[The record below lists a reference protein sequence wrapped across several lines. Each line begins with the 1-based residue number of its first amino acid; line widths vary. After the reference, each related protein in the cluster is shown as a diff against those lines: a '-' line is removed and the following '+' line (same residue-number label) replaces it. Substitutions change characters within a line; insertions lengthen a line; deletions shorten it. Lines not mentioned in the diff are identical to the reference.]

1 MAADVAA
8 LLASYARLGL
18 FKHISTVCSEVIAKR
33 GNDPVIVLWSAFGSA
48 MEGNAAAAIRQADT
62 LRTKRQV
69 ALASLVCLEAFH
81 RRASMVDRAALESVN
96 SDMRSAEREASPKQ
110 LALAATFAVHLR
122 QWDRALGLADAAVT
136 AAGDDPDCL
145 TANGWAELGSG
156 GAEAAEAALALL
168 DRAIASVEAAAGAG
182 SGAVDAR
189 MGKAVALRS
198 LGRHSEALDALNDV
212 VAVNRWMLPAIAERG
227 RLHARQGDWEGVG
240 EASAALL
247 ASDPLDVEGQML
259 ACLKALAGD
268 GDAASAS
275 MSMRQL
281 LAAVA
286 KHEPGN
292 ASLILHYAR
301 PLARLAGDSRPVLDA
316 ALKLTRS
323 AMEADPR
330 NAQALAETGSIQAQ
344 LGDLDAATESFTAAA
359 RLDDTCVEA
368 VAGLIWCQLA
378 AGRWE
383 DAGAQLEMFGMVQ
396 ETVGRSAHMALL
408 DAIVAWRRSADP
420 YAHVAYLA
428 EARTIHAREWRK
440 ARADPSVSVYE
451 ALTALDPTLML
462 RIARELL
469 IHARSSDGSGGDD
482 GAADGGGGA
491 EGDEEAAAEAASGA
505 GSDASIRRAASVG
518 LAILKEVAS
527 VAPGMSEARLLL
539 ARAHLRAGNADEA
552 SRALVDV
559 LAADSGNAPAH
570 LLMAQVALAQGLRH
584 LPTAKA
590 SLEQALAH
598 NLRAHAS
605 PVYQLVAARVA
616 YAERKYA
623 DAARAAQLAI
633 KALGAGA
640 GSASGGGGAAAGG
653 RSGGGRPRG
662 TAEGALATVSAG
674 PMGDLTDSD
683 RVRLYVLLAE
693 SHTARDQLKEA
704 TAVIDDATSIFAG
717 TPEEVDVLIAHA
729 RLTLAKGSAEAAVRM
744 LGGVPTDSPAFGRAQ
759 RVKADILL
767 KHRRDRRAFIQ
778 CFREVVERR
787 PTTAARVALSE
798 AYMRISMPEEAVASL
813 QDALDDAPDDGALV
827 RRMGRALVRMHDFD
841 RAARY
846 YDEALRRLEAG
857 SAGSA
862 TSLDAGLI
870 ASLRQDLVE
879 LLVRQRRFSDAQALI
894 DEDLARTERDAI
906 SLRGTRQSLR
916 AMAQVQQG
924 IGDAGAAVV
933 TLEHSLKVQQ
943 RIVTL
948 LRRDAP
954 ELLAAEKDSAADLC
968 HEVAQALLAARPP
981 DEAQAQRYLR
991 EGLHAK
997 ESHVPCLLA
1006 LSRLLLRRGEVAHAE
1021 RAVVSL
1027 RRAAPGSVD
1036 ARMLEAELQL
1046 AQGSVDAAAYQMGE
1060 LLEARPGEHDALA
1073 RAVRLLKLAGR
1084 LDDAEK
1090 MVAVAERAGKAAAR
1104 EPGVRFCR
1112 GLVNR
1117 YRNKPED
1124 AIACFNEARHS
1135 AAWGVRAVEQMVW
1148 TYVSP
1153 DGDAVWRT
1161 ARSDRDDDG
1170 GGDGAGRGGPA
1181 MGPRGR
1187 RGGAAAAATG
1197 ADRKGGEAT
1206 SPIEASDV
1214 ALALLGGIAPKNR
1227 TRQHSVLRAYA
1238 LMIRG
1243 QPSATSEAQA
1253 ILAELFSADEAFA
1266 PAIAAMA
1273 TLLLL
1278 SGETTKAKNQL
1289 KHLSRLPVDVEASE
1303 DFVRGYLMLADVQME
1318 ASKNDIAIRMCQE
1331 ALKRDRASALA
1342 WEILGDIAER
1352 EMSYADAADHFAKAW
1367 AVDSERTARVGYK
1380 LAFNYLKSRRFTKAI
1395 DICHKVLEHFPG
1407 YPKIQET
1414 IIDVARKSLRA

>member
-1 MAADVAA
+1 MPP
-8 LLASYARLGL
+8 L
-18 FKHISTVCSEVIAKR
+18 T
-33 GNDPVIVLWSAFGSA
+33 
-48 MEGNAAAAIRQADT
+48 GNAAAAIRQADT

-81 RRASMVDRAALESVN
+81 RQASMVDRAALESVN
-96 SDMRSAEREASPKQ
+96 ADMRSAEREASPKQ

-136 AAGDDPDCL
+136 AAPDDPDCL

-156 GAEAAEAALALL
+156 GAEAAEAALVLL

-198 LGRHSEALDALNDV
+198 LGRPDEALDALNDV

-268 GDAASAS
+268 GDASSAS

-292 ASLILHYAR
+292 ATIILNYAR
-301 PLARLAGDSRPVLDA
+301 PLSRLAGDSRPVLDA
-316 ALKLTRS
+316 ALRLTRS

-330 NAQALAETGSIQAQ
+330 NAQALAETGAIQAQ

-359 RLDDTCVEA
+359 RLDDSCVEA

-396 ETVGRSAHMALL
+396 ETVGRSAQMALL

-428 EARTIHAREWRK
+428 EARTIHAKEWGR
-440 ARADPSVSVYE
+440 ARSDPSVSVYE
-451 ALTALDPTLML
+451 ALTTLDPTLLL

-469 IHARSSDGSGGDD
+469 IHARASDGSGGDD
-482 GAADGGGGA
+482 ATDGGGGGGGA
-491 EGDEEAAAEAASGA
+491 DGDEEAAAAAASGA
-505 GSDASIRRAASVG
+505 GSDVSIRRAASVG

-539 ARAHLRAGNADEA
+539 ARAHLRAGNATEA

-605 PVYQLVAARVA
+605 PVFQLVAARVA

-633 KALGAGA
+633 KGLGDA
-640 GSASGGGGAAAGG
+640 GGAAAGG
-653 RSGGGRPRG
+653 RSGAGRPRG

-704 TAVIDDATSIFAG
+704 TSVIDDATSIFAG
-717 TPEEVDVLIAHA
+717 TPEEVDILIAHA

-744 LGGVPTDSPAFGRAQ
+744 LGGVPADSPAFGRAQ

-778 CFREVVERR
+778 CFRDVVDRR

-798 AYMRISMPEEAVASL
+798 AYMRISMPEEAVAAL

-846 YDEALRRLEAG
+846 YDEALRRLESG

-894 DEDLARTERDAI
+894 DEDLSRTERDAI

-916 AMAQVQQG
+916 AMAQVQRG

-1027 RRAAPGSVD
+1027 RRAAPDSVD

-1046 AQGSVDAAAYQMGE
+1046 AQGSVDAAAYQMSE

-1104 EPGVRFCR
+1104 EPGVRYCR

-1117 YRNKPED
+1117 YRNKPQE

-1161 ARSDRDDDG
+1161 ARTDRD
-1170 GGDGAGRGGPA
+1170 GDGDDDSGRGGAA

-1187 RGGAAAAATG
+1187 RAGGGAAASS
-1197 ADRKGGEAT
+1197 KGGDAT
-1206 SPIEASDV
+1206 SPVEASDV

-1227 TRQHSVLRAYA
+1227 TRQHSVLRAYG

-1253 ILAELFSADEAFA
+1253 ILAALFSADEAFA

-1289 KHLSRLPVDVEASE
+1289 KHLTRLPVDVEASE

-1331 ALKRDRASALA
+1331 ALKRDCASALA

-1367 AVDSERTARVGYK
+1367 AVDSERAARVGYK